1 MGEVGVFWKERVVRA
16 FQTEKITGSWHVLG
30 SARTW
35 KYLKHRVCVEAVVRE
50 GPREMDSGQGMRDRG
65 CHTKNLG
72 NCKLG
77 LMYSHMPTVDEREVR
92 SRAA

>member
-1 MGEVGVFWKERVVRA
+1 MEGESSKGFPNRENYRVMACTRKCKNLEVSE
-16 FQTEKITGSWHVLG
+16 TK
-30 SARTW
+30 
-35 KYLKHRVCVEAVVRE
+35 VCVEAVVRE
-50 GPREMDSGQGMRDRG
+50 GPREMDSGQGMRDCG